1 LLTPAVG
8 ATMTFRTVLPTF
20 SLRAPRRARP
30 LAVAV
35 LVLTSFALQPAR
47 SDAASPALYN
57 PPANIVPSPPLLSS
71 GTCTRVG
78 GAYSCANPCIGPHMT
93 WPVFTSS
100 TRCTNYVTR
109 AINNARAR
117 EGVAPMI
124 LPTNWNALS
133 VPEQLF
139 VVANLERVARGFPPY
154 LGLNQALSAEA
165 QRAANAQS
173 DPGVAPGFNPASNPS
188 GGPAIAGVWA
198 GGGYNVLF
206 ASYYWMYADAWGG
219 STALTAN
226 IACTSPG
233 AAGCWAH
240 RDQLLGSDPALN
252 ATVGL
257 HCTICEMGTASAVVN
272 GSQSYADLIERP
284 AGAPPAMTFTWA
296 QELVYFAG
304 ATSPST
310 PRRPRGAPTPSLGHP
325 SLSALSIAPS
335 LVRLRW
341 SAAGAHRITRVTIT
355 LFQVNTCS
363 AQTRLRSTSVALDPR
378 RRAHSGVV
386 ELTSTSSF
394 DPAQTYWGVVSVHAA
409 HYARHSACTAL
420 RGR

>member
-1 LLTPAVG
+1 
-8 ATMTFRTVLPTF
+8 MTFRTVLPTT
-20 SLRAPRRARP
+20 SLRASRRVR
-30 LAVAV
+30 LLTVAV
-35 LVLTSFALQPAR
+35 LVLATLAVQPTR
-47 SDAASPALYN
+47 SNAASPALYN
-57 PPANIVPSPPLLSS
+57 PPANIAPSPPLLSS
-71 GTCTRVG
+71 GTCSRVG
-78 GAYSCANPCIGPHMT
+78 GAYSCANPCVSPHMT

-117 EGVAPMI
+117 EGVVPMV

-139 VVANLERVARGFPPY
+139 VVANLERVDRGFPPY
-154 LGLNQALSAEA
+154 LGLNRALSAEA

-173 DPGVAPGFNPASNPS
+173 DPGVARGFNVASNPS
-188 GGPAIAGVWA
+188 GGSAIDGVWA

-219 STALTAN
+219 SAALTAN
-226 IACTSPG
+226 IACTSPS

-257 HCTICEMGTASAVVN
+257 HCTTCEMGTASAVVN

-284 AGAPPAMTFTWA
+284 AGAAPAMTFTWA
-296 QELVYFAG
+296 QELAYFSG
-304 ATSPST
+304 ATSPSA
-310 PRRPRGAPTPSLGHP
+310 PRRPRGASSHTPRRPSLRTLAVTPS
-325 SLSALSIAPS
+325 I
-335 LVRLRW
+335 VRLRW
-341 SAAGAHRITRVTIT
+341 SAAGVRRLTRVTIS
-355 LFQVNTCS
+355 LFQANTCGAATQLS
-363 AQTRLRSTSVALDPR
+363 SVSLTPNAR
-378 RRAHSGVV
+378 QRANSGVV

-394 DPAQTYWGVVSVHAA
+394 TPTQTYWGVVAVHGA
-409 HYARHSACTAL
+409 HYARQSACTPVH
-420 RGR
+420 GR